1 MQSKIGTL
9 YIVAI
14 PIGHPKDIT
23 LRALDV
29 LSSVDMII
37 CEDIRNASRFLKQC
51 GLAEK
56 PFAILSE
63 HNEKQEADTL
73 IEQLLLGNNAALISD
88 CGTPVFADPGYE
100 LIRQASQAGIRV
112 IPLPGPSSL
121 ITALSLLDRPLNQF
135 IFGGFLPREKN
146 ERLAALRALK
156 AHNMP
161 IIIMDTPYRLEMLLL
176 DVSKVFSPSQEIL
189 LAADMTQT
197 TEKIYRGKVVDVLES
212 LEKKKAEFILVIY
225 LSGKKS

>member
-1 MQSKIGTL
+1 MQSEIGTL

-23 LRALDV
+23 LRALDI

-37 CEDIRNASRFLKQC
+37 CEDVRNASRFLKQC

-63 HNEKQEADTL
+63 HTEKLDAGSL
-73 IEQLLLGNNAALISD
+73 VEQLLLGKKAALISD

-100 LIRQASQAGIRV
+100 LIRQATKSGIRV

-135 IFGGFLPREKN
+135 VFGGFLPRENDK
-146 ERLAALRALK
+146 RIAALRALK
-156 AHNMP
+156 AHGMP
-161 IIIMDTPYRLEMLLL
+161 IIIMDTPYRLEMLLV
-176 DVSKVFSPSQEIL
+176 DVSKVFSPSQEIM
-189 LAADMTQT
+189 LAVDMTQT
-197 TEKIYRGKVVDVLES
+197 TEKIYRGSVTDVLES
-212 LEKKKAEFILVIY
+212 LEKNKAEFILVIY
-225 LSGKKS
+225 SSGKK